1 MFLSSVGIVK
11 FAYQQIMDEVNE
23 KGSKHNN
30 YQVEISRM
38 MLIHRLPYVSLT
50 KSSYSTILLQ

>member
-38 MLIHRLPYVSLT
+38 I
-50 KSSYSTILLQ
+50 